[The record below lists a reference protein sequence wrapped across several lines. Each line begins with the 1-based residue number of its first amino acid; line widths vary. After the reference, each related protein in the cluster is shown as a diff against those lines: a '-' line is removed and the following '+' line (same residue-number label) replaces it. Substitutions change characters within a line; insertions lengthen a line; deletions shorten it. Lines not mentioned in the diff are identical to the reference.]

1 MKKQFWIKAAAAA
14 VFLLISGLTIF
25 FLNKDRPR
33 FEFKDNFG
41 TEYETARVLAVTADN
56 TVIDTKTDN
65 VKKGSTD
72 LKIEILSGRY
82 KGDVC
87 FIKNYISAI
96 YNVDV
101 GEGDKVSVRIDTT
114 AEGVYSVSIYNYNRI
129 PLIIGLL
136 LLFLA
141 VLVIVGGKRG
151 ALAFA
156 GLAYTFIAIVFV
168 LIPLA
173 FKGVSP
179 VWATV
184 GILFVTTAFAFILI
198 GGFGRKT
205 LAATIGCM
213 CGVLFA
219 ALVGELATRIGSL
232 TIYQTDEAEAL
243 LLLLPSYPIKLR
255 GLFTSAIL
263 ISAIGAVMDVAMS
276 VSSAVSEIATLNPEI
291 GFGKLFK
298 SGLNIGRDAMGTMAN
313 TLVLAYAGSALN
325 MMVLIYSYG
334 VSMNQ
339 LLYTDFVAIE
349 LIMAVSGSIGIIMTV
364 PCVSFVAARIFSKRN
379 ELRATKK

>member
-14 VFLLISGLTIF
+14 IFLLISGIAIF

-41 TEYETARVLAVTADN
+41 TEYETAKVLAVTADN

-114 AEGVYSVSIYNYNRI
+114 AEGVYSVSIYNYNRM

-136 LLFLA
+136 VLFLA

-184 GILFVTTAFAFILI
+184 GILFVTTAFAFVLI
-198 GGFGRKT
+198 GGPGKKT

-219 ALVGELATRIGSL
+219 ALVGELAARIGSL

-276 VSSAVSEIATLNPEI
+276 VSSAVSEIASLNPEI

-339 LLYTDFVAIE
+339 LLNTDFVAIE
-349 LIMAVSGSIGIIMTV
+349 LIMAVSGSIGIVMTV
-364 PCVSFVAARIFSKRN
+364 PCVSFVAARIFAKH
-379 ELRATKK
+379 K

>member
-1 MKKQFWIKAAAAA
+1 MKKQFWIKAVAAAA
-14 VFLLISGLTIF
+14 FLIISGLAIF

-41 TEYETARVLAVTADN
+41 TEYETAKVLAVTADN

-101 GEGDKVSVRIDTT
+101 REGDKVSVRIDTT
-114 AEGVYSVSIYNYNRI
+114 AEGVYSVSIYNYNRT

-136 LLFLA
+136 VLFLA

-198 GGFGRKT
+198 GGFGKKT

-219 ALVGELATRIGSL
+219 ALVGELATHIGSL

-243 LLLLPSYPIKLR
+243 LLLLTSYPIKLR

-276 VSSAVSEIATLNPEI
+276 VSSAVSEIASLNPEI

-339 LLYTDFVAIE
+339 LLNTDFVAIE
-349 LIMAVSGSIGIIMTV
+349 LIMAVSGSIGIVMTV

-379 ELRATKK
+379 ESRVTTK

>member
-14 VFLLISGLTIF
+14 VFLLISGIAIF

-41 TEYETARVLAVTADN
+41 TEYETAKVLAVTADN

-114 AEGVYSVSIYNYNRI
+114 AEGVYSVSIYNYNRT

-136 LLFLA
+136 VLFLA

-198 GGFGRKT
+198 GGFGKKT

-243 LLLLPSYPIKLR
+243 LLLLSSYPIKLR

-334 VSMNQ
+334 VSLKQ
-339 LLYTDFVAIE
+339 LLNTDFVAIE
-349 LIMAVSGSIGIIMTV
+349 LIMAVSGSIGIVMTV
-364 PCVSFVAARIFSKRN
+364 PCVSFAAARIFSKRN
-379 ELRATKK
+379 ESFATQK

>member
-1 MKKQFWIKAAAAA
+1 MKKQFWIKAVAAA
-14 VFLLISGLTIF
+14 VFLLISGIAIF

-41 TEYETARVLAVTADN
+41 TEYETAKVLAVMADN

-101 GEGDKVSVRIDTT
+101 GEGDKISVRIDTT
-114 AEGVYSVSIYNYNRI
+114 AEGVYSVSIYNYNRT

-198 GGFGRKT
+198 GGFGKKT

-276 VSSAVSEIATLNPEI
+276 VSSAVSEIATLNPKI

-339 LLYTDFVAIE
+339 LLNTDFVAIE
-349 LIMAVSGSIGIIMTV
+349 LIMAVSGSIGIVMTV
-364 PCVSFVAARIFSKRN
+364 PCVSFVAARIFSKRD
-379 ELRATKK
+379 ESRVTQK